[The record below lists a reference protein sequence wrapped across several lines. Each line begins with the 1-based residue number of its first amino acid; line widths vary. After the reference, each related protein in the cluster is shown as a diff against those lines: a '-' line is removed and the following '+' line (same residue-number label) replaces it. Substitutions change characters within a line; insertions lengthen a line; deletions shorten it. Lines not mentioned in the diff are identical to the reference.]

1 MISAL
6 ESSNVILVFDR
17 YFDDSVKACHGLLR
31 QETDGRSRPYSVK
44 PEMLIPPRSSV
55 LKVTQNKKQLNCLL
69 AEALLRPAFYTL
81 ATQNGHTLT
90 IAGVENYPI
99 EINKG
104 VKIDRRDIPSEHE
117 EADPI
122 IAQMAILACIKGDV
136 VLIVSEDT
144 DVFAITLHFYVTSEC
159 QQKM

>member
-1 MISAL
+1 MQSY
-6 ESSNVILVFDR
+6 ESKGF
-17 YFDDSVKACHGLLR
+17 H
-31 QETDGRSRPYSVK
+31 
-44 PEMLIPPRSSV
+44 LI
-55 LKVTQNKKQLNCLL
+55 
-69 AEALLRPAFYTL
+69 
-81 ATQNGHTLT
+81 NGHTLT

-104 VKIDRRDIPSEHE
+104 VKNVRRDITTEHE

-122 IAQMAILACIKGDV
+122 IGQMAILACIKGDV

-159 QQKM
+159 Q

>member
-1 MISAL
+1 M
-6 ESSNVILVFDR
+6 
-17 YFDDSVKACHGLLR
+17 SVKECQRLLR
-31 QETDGRSRPYSVK
+31 QETDGLSRPYSLK
-44 PEMLIPPRSSV
+44 PEMLIPPRSSI

-69 AEALLRPAFYTL
+69 AEALLHPAFYTL

-144 DVFAITLHFYVTSEC
+144 DVFAITLHFYVTSEY
-159 QQKM
+159 QQKCL

>member
-1 MISAL
+1 MNKYTHNPKTTQL
-6 ESSNVILVFDR
+6 P
-17 YFDDSVKACHGLLR
+17 AC
-31 QETDGRSRPYSVK
+31 RSFTSPC
-44 PEMLIPPRSSV
+44 I
-55 LKVTQNKKQLNCLL
+55 
-69 AEALLRPAFYTL
+69 YTL

-122 IAQMAILACIKGDV
+122 IAQRAILACIQGGSCVDS
-136 VLIVSEDT
+136 IGG
-144 DVFAITLHFYVTSEC
+144 Y
-159 QQKM
+159 

>member
-1 MISAL
+1 
-6 ESSNVILVFDR
+6 
-17 YFDDSVKACHGLLR
+17 
-31 QETDGRSRPYSVK
+31 
-44 PEMLIPPRSSV
+44 MLIPPRPSI

-69 AEALLRPAFYTL
+69 VEALLHPAFYTL

-104 VKIDRRDIPSEHE
+104 VNIDRRDIPSEHE

-122 IAQMAILACIKGDV
+122 IDQMAILACIKGDA
-136 VLIVSEDT
+136 VLIVLEDT
-144 DVFAITLHFYVTSEC
+144 DVFAITLHFCVIPEC
-159 QQKM
+159 QQKMYMKSPKDHDLSDDRTVIDIKDTAKINIKSFQNIYSNYMP

>member
-1 MISAL
+1 MRSTTKSKLTSSLAERVLERRMRICDTKVYYVSALLWSIPWPQEGSHLKIFIQAFESFVISAL

-69 AEALLRPAFYTL
+69 AEALLHPAFYTL
-81 ATQNGHTLT
+81 ATQNGHTL
-90 IAGVENYPI
+90 NNCRCRKLP
-99 EINKG
+99 N
-104 VKIDRRDIPSEHE
+104 
-117 EADPI
+117 
-122 IAQMAILACIKGDV
+122 
-136 VLIVSEDT
+136 
-144 DVFAITLHFYVTSEC
+144 
-159 QQKM
+159 

>member
-1 MISAL
+1 M
-6 ESSNVILVFDR
+6 D
-17 YFDDSVKACHGLLR
+17 
-31 QETDGRSRPYSVK
+31 SRPYSLK
-44 PEMLIPPRSSV
+44 PEMLIPPRPSIM
-55 LKVTQNKKQLNCLL
+55 KVTQNKKQLNCLL
-69 AEALLRPAFYTL
+69 AEALLHPAFYTL

-117 EADPI
+117 EVDPI
-122 IAQMAILACIKGDV
+122 IAEMAILACIKRDV

-144 DVFAITLHFYVTSEC
+144 DAFAITLHFYVTS
-159 QQKM
+159 